1 MDKKETSTTE
11 RRSFIATMAGISL
24 GILFASPNRLHAAK
38 ASIKDLVCSLE
49 AEILEKS
56 KPTRH
61 PSIAWKSNKDTIT
74 LYRKGASRPVA
85 AMNGAGKTIW
95 EACNGRNTP
104 RIISGIIHE
113 KYLVSY
119 SQAHDDCL
127 DFLTR
132 LKAAEVIQL

>member
-61 PSIAWKSNKDTIT
+61 PSIAWNT
-74 LYRKGASRPVA
+74 SRPVA

-104 RIISGIIHE
+104 RVISGIIHE
-113 KYLVSY
+113 KYFVSY